1 MSSSKYIRFSII
13 KSTLFFLGWHFFF
26 VRFLIKIRVD
36 LGEKNEIEVI
46 ELQHSLSCISK
57 TILVRSQS
65 KYPLDRIL
73 HSAWD
78 MQVSFIT
85 CTHIGLELILAK
97 YGHLLFITHT

>member
-1 MSSSKYIRFSII
+1 MNRRESFKVYKVFDNKIDIIFSRVA
-13 KSTLFFLGWHFFF
+13 LLFF
-26 VRFLIKIRVD
+26 VRFLIKILID

-65 KYPLDRIL
+65 KYPSDRIL

-85 CTHIGLELILAK
+85 CTHIGLE
-97 YGHLLFITHT
+97 